1 MKVLLSWLQELA
13 PGIEGEPVAL
23 GEQLSDLGMA
33 VEEMVEVGGLSSGI
47 VVAEVL
53 ALRPHPDADRIQ
65 LVDVDR
71 GDGEALQIA
80 CGAFNMQV
88 GDKVPLATV
97 GTTMPGGMEI
107 AARKMRGEMSNGML
121 CSAREL
127 ELGVDHDGI
136 YVLPTDL
143 ALGRPV
149 VEALGLAGDVLYDL
163 EINPNRPDAMSV
175 LGVARDLAARLGV
188 PFSEPTPDDP
198 GSTGPVSRAS
208 VEIVDPDTCWRFLAR
223 ELQGVTI
230 GTSPTWM
237 QQRLALCGMRPINS
251 VVDISNYV
259 MLELGHPNHVF
270 DLDRV
275 PGAHLR
281 VRRAR
286 AGETLVTL
294 DDVERTFEA
303 GDIIICGDDDQP
315 ISIAGVMGGASTEIS
330 DGTVNV
336 LLEAA
341 RWPERDIAT
350 TSRRMGLRS
359 EASARNERGIDADGL
374 DRAVARLC
382 QLLGEAGATTKP
394 GTVDVEGAR
403 PAPTQVQVR
412 TARVNGLLGTQLTDG
427 DVQGLLRPIG
437 FQAEPA
443 GEGLTDV
450 TVPGFRPDTATET
463 DVTEEVARHF
473 GYSKIERTVPRSPLA
488 GGLTV
493 PQHERRQVRFALV
506 GMGFVEVMPMPFLA
520 PGDLQKAGLDDVGT
534 TLTNPLDAN
543 ESVLR
548 TALLPGLLKVVSYNA
563 RHRRRGVR
571 LFEVGHVYL
580 PPPEAEPLPD
590 ERERLAVA
598 IAGAEAPAAVDV
610 WDRLVDLLALPDPSL
625 EQTEVAGLHP
635 TRAARLLVA
644 GHEVGAVGEVDPG
657 ALEAYGVDERVAYLE
672 VELEQLLH
680 GEHGER
686 PYRQISLFPSSDID
700 LAFEVDDATPA
711 AEVEA
716 VIREAAGDLL
726 WDVALFDVFRG
737 EQVGE
742 GRRSLAYNLR
752 LQAPDR
758 TLTDAEV
765 GEVRTQVVQAVEQ
778 AVGATLRA

>member
-13 PGIEGEPVAL
+13 PGIEGDPVVL
-23 GEQLSDLGMA
+23 GEQMSDLGMA
-33 VEEMVEVGGLSSGI
+33 VEELVEVGGLPPSI

-53 ALRPHPDADRIQ
+53 ALRSHPDADRIQ

-80 CGAFNMQV
+80 CGAFNMAV
-88 GDKVPLATV
+88 GDKVPLATI
-97 GTTMPGGMEI
+97 GTTMPDGMEI
-107 AARKMRGEMSNGML
+107 AARKMRGERSNGML

-127 ELGVDHDGI
+127 GLGIDHDGI
-136 YVLPTDL
+136 YVLPEDL
-143 ALGRPV
+143 TVGTPV
-149 VEALGLAGDVLYDL
+149 VEALGLEGDVLYDL

-188 PFSEPTPDDP
+188 PFAEPVPDDP
-198 GSTGPVSRAS
+198 GSAGVVRQAS
-208 VEIVDPDTCWRFLAR
+208 VEIVDADACWRFLAR

-230 GTSPTWM
+230 ATSPSWM
-237 QQRLALCGMRPINS
+237 QQRLLLCGMRPINS

-303 GDIIICGDDDQP
+303 GDVIIAGEDDVP

-330 DGTVNV
+330 DQTVDV

-359 EASARNERGIDADGL
+359 EASARNERGIDPDGL

-382 QLLGEAGATTKP
+382 QLLGDAGATTLP

-403 PAPTQVQVR
+403 PAPTRVRVR
-412 TARVNGLLGTQLTDG
+412 TPRINALLGTTLDDG
-427 DVQGLLRPIG
+427 DVQRLLTPIG
-437 FQAEPA
+437 FGAERA
-443 GEGLTDV
+443 GEGVTDV

-463 DVTEEVARHF
+463 DVAEEVARHH
-473 GYSKIERTVPRSPLA
+473 GYSNIERTVPRSPLA
-488 GGLTV
+488 GGLTRA
-493 PQHERRQVRFALV
+493 QHERRQVRFALV
-506 GMGFVEVMPMPFLA
+506 GMGFVETMPMPFLA
-520 PGDLQKAGLDDVGT
+520 PGDLEKAGLEDVGT
-534 TLTNPLDAN
+534 TLTNPLDAS

-548 TALLPGLLKVVSYNA
+548 TALLPGLLKVISYNA
-563 RHRRRGVR
+563 RHRTTGVR

-580 PPPEAEPLPD
+580 PPPEAQPLPD

-598 IAGAEAPAAVDV
+598 IAGAEAPAAVQV
-610 WDRLVDLLALPDPSL
+610 WDHLVDLLALPDASL
-625 EQTEVAGLHP
+625 DQVELAGLHP
-635 TRAARLLVA
+635 TRAARLLVDGAEA
-644 GHEVGAVGEVDPG
+644 GVVGEVDPG
-657 ALEAYGVDERVAYLE
+657 VLHAFGVEERVAYLE

-680 GEHGER
+680 SPHGER
-686 PYRQISLFPSSDID
+686 PYRQVSLFPSSDID
-700 LAFEVDDATPA
+700 LAFEVADEVTA
-711 AEVEA
+711 AEVESA
-716 VIREAAGDLL
+716 IRASAGDLL
-726 WDVALFDVFRG
+726 WSVELFDVFRG
-737 EQVGE
+737 AQVGE

-752 LQAPDR
+752 LQARDR

-765 GEVRTQVVQAVEQ
+765 SEVRTAVVGAVER